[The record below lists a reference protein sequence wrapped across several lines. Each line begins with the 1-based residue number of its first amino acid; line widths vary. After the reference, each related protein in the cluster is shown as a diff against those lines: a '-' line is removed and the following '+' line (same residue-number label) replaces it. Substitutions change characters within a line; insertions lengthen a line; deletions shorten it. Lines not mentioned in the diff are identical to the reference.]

1 MGKQQLDEFVKN
13 ARTITVKSDD
23 TTLVIRESLGFDVLD
38 GPYTRGTLG
47 DALAE
52 ERKLKSR
59 TDLSKTEW
67 GRVIDFVELF
77 PRLVSSEGKY
87 AQKLPEY
94 PSGEDYLK
102 VFWEWLCWPA
112 SLMRAAM
119 DGLKKADTPVPA
131 PKVKKSE

>member
-1 MGKQQLDEFVKN
+1 MNKFDEFVKN

-38 GPYTRGTLG
+38 NPYTRGTLG

-52 ERKLKSR
+52 ERGLKSR

-77 PRLVSSEGKY
+77 PRMVSAEGEF
-87 AQKLPEY
+87 ALILPEY

-102 VFWEWLCWPA
+102 VFWEWLYWPA

-119 DGLKKADTPVPA
+119 DGLKKADSPVTA
-131 PKVKKSE
+131 PKAKKSE